1 MVQSPCRTGIR
12 EQAHPRTGKTEP
24 RQAEADRDVHVCGET
39 PDRLF
44 RRAAEQKPRFGGHDQ
59 RFFRC
64 GRDELR
70 ERRHLAEAAG
80 MLHSGEGN
88 GIKPHFPHGPDAVQ
102 PGDGSGRHMH
112 RRTGRLHIAQQS
124 GIKRKS
130 ADAQRHDGFSGGKA
144 SPHDIR
150 HGGGTRGFNEQI
162 ACFDELLQA

>member
-1 MVQSPCRTGIR
+1 MVQRPCRTGIR

-70 ERRHLAEAAG
+70 LD
-80 MLHSGEGN
+80 SC
-88 GIKPHFPHGPDAVQ
+88 FPFMSVINLPAFVV
-102 PGDGSGRHMH
+102 
-112 RRTGRLHIAQQS
+112 
-124 GIKRKS
+124 
-130 ADAQRHDGFSGGKA
+130 
-144 SPHDIR
+144 
-150 HGGGTRGFNEQI
+150 
-162 ACFDELLQA
+162 